1 MWKIGNVKINGPVVL
16 APMAGFTSFGYR
28 KFMKDF
34 GVDVAVTEMISDCG
48 LIYDNEQTVA
58 YLKSDKSEKPL
69 GIQLFGSDTDN
80 LIKALQ
86 IVVKKASDFDFIDI
100 NLGCPVPKVTKSGA
114 GSALL
119 KDPKKIG
126 HLFKELV
133 SNSPVPITAKIRL
146 GWDDDHINFMEVI
159 EELENSG
166 VSMIAVHARTTK
178 QLYSG
183 KPKWELLK
191 DLGNKMSVPLVVSG
205 DIYTLDDAINAMELT
220 KAKGVMVA
228 RGGIGNPQL
237 IRQISTY
244 FKTGQRLP
252 DATLDEQIKY
262 SLQLAKMMI
271 EDKGEISA
279 MKIYRTIGPR
289 FFFNFPNCK
298 TIRTAIATTVTT
310 YKDLESIV
318 NSAKDDISLDK

>member
-1 MWKIGNVKINGPVVL
+1 MWKIGNVKIDGPVVL

-34 GVDVAVTEMISDCG
+34 GVDVAITEMVSDCG
-48 LIYDNEQTVA
+48 LIYDNEQTIA

>member
-1 MWKIGNVKINGPVVL
+1 
-16 APMAGFTSFGYR
+16 
-28 KFMKDF
+28 
-34 GVDVAVTEMISDCG
+34 
-48 LIYDNEQTVA
+48 
-58 YLKSDKSEKPL
+58 
-69 GIQLFGSDTDN
+69 
-80 LIKALQ
+80 
-86 IVVKKASDFDFIDI
+86 
-100 NLGCPVPKVTKSGA
+100 
-114 GSALL
+114 
-119 KDPKKIG
+119 
-126 HLFKELV
+126 
-133 SNSPVPITAKIRL
+133 
-146 GWDDDHINFMEVI
+146 
-159 EELENSG
+159 
-166 VSMIAVHARTTK
+166 MIAVHARTTK

>member
-48 LIYDNEQTVA
+48 LIYDNEQTIA

-298 TIRTAIATTVTT
+298 TIRTAIATTITT